1 MFKHKT
7 HYNQAGFAGLL
18 SLLIATALIGF
29 FMYSYL
35 GKTGTSSSPSQTIT
49 TGDAISTALSSGGKR
64 TAADNTFIISA
75 LQALRTNA
83 QMYSIDH
90 GDYSGFCTANS
101 GGPQSTFAS
110 IAQKIPGGLNDITC
124 THSSDAFAVSVKIG
138 SDSYICT
145 DSTGYIS
152 SSETSSHIGTS
163 CTK

>member
-7 HYNQAGFAGLL
+7 HHQAGFAGLL

-35 GKTGTSSSPSQTIT
+35 GKTGTSSSQSETIT
-49 TGDAISTALSSGGKR
+49 TGDAISTSLSSGGKR
-64 TAADNTFIISA
+64 SVADNTFIISA
-75 LQALRTNA
+75 LQAVRTNA

-90 GDYSGFCTANS
+90 GDYNGFCTANS

-110 IAQKIPGGLNDITC
+110 IAQKIPGGLGDITC
-124 THSSDAFAVSVKIG
+124 THNSDAFAVSVKTG
-138 SDSYICT
+138 NGSYICT

-152 SSETSSHIGTS
+152 SSETSSHMGTS
-163 CTK
+163 CSK